1 MAIDPYLD
9 PATGLL
15 RNRLG
20 ITELAELLAA
30 EAFFTRLRIAQL
42 EQRPAAGQF
51 DLTHLQA
58 IHCHITQDL
67 VDWAGEL
74 RTVDIAKGN
83 TFCPVQNLRSYAA
96 EVFGKLVRASYL
108 RGLPREDFVASLAVF
123 YGDLNALH
131 PFREFNGR
139 TQRAF
144 TTQLAR
150 QAGWHVAWERL
161 HPDRNIAASIASF
174 NGNEAP
180 LRAMLNELVE
190 FGHRADARQ

>member
-1 MAIDPYLD
+1 MPIDPYID

-20 ITELAELLAA
+20 ITDPAALAAA

-42 EQRPAAGQF
+42 EQRPASGQF

-58 IHCHITQDL
+58 IHRHITQDL

-83 TFCPVQNLRSYAA
+83 TFCPVQNLRSYSA
-96 EVFGKLVRASYL
+96 EVFGKLVRAGYL
-108 RGLPREDFVASLAVF
+108 RGLPREDFVASLTAF

-144 TTQLAR
+144 TSQLAHR
-150 QAGWHVAWERL
+150 AGWHVAWERL
-161 HPDRNIAASIASF
+161 HPDRNVAASIASF
-174 NGNEAP
+174 NGDEAP
-180 LRAMLNELVE
+180 LRAMLDDLVE
-190 FGHRADARQ
+190 SGRQPDASR

>member
-20 ITELAELLAA
+20 ITDPAA
-30 EAFFTRLRIAQL
+30 EAFFTRLLIAQL
-42 EQRPAAGQF
+42 EQRPASGQF
-51 DLTHLQA
+51 DLTDLQA
-58 IHCHITQDL
+58 IHRHITQDL

-96 EVFGKLVRASYL
+96 EVFGKLVRASHL
-108 RGLPREDFVASLAVF
+108 RGLPREDFVASLTAF

-139 TQRAF
+139 AQRAF
-144 TTQLAR
+144 TTQLA
-150 QAGWHVAWERL
+150 H
-161 HPDRNIAASIASF
+161 
-174 NGNEAP
+174 
-180 LRAMLNELVE
+180 
-190 FGHRADARQ
+190 